1 MEAPKTASEILKEN
15 NVEIDSSD
23 ERSPEEI
30 ARFLGLIASTSGLS
44 DVKRRESRPYF
55 VR

>member
-1 MEAPKTASEILKEN
+1 MESPKTATEILKDN
-15 NVEIDSSD
+15 GVEIDESD
-23 ERSPEEI
+23 SRSHEEI
-30 ARFLGLIASTSGLS
+30 ARFLGLIASTSSLS